1 MIINDVKEPV
11 QDPPSQPLSTSRP
24 PESSAEVDLPPPP
37 YQVNGHNISNSAP
50 SLVAQ
55 SASIPSSE
63 PSNDSNLS
71 PKDVGI
77 RGRLTK
83 RTKVLLCA
91 LALTLIACAIFLPV
105 YFKVI
110 KRRETEVITSG
121 GNGSRIVMEDGTEF
135 MYSNPFGGFWVY
147 DPSSPFNSSA
157 RPNAWTPP
165 LNIPWDFTTYRI
177 HGVNLGGLFLLEPII
192 SPALFQR
199 YPGTMDEWDLSV
211 AMANDPS
218 SGGLGQIEEHYR
230 TFITEKDIADIA
242 GAGLTWIR
250 LPIGFWAIETWPGE
264 PFLEH
269 TSWKYII
276 RVLQWC
282 RKYGLRVNLA
292 LYSVPGS
299 ANGETMGGK
308 WGQIEFLSGAM
319 GIANA
324 QCTLYYI
331 RVLAEFISRSEW
343 KNVVPMLS
351 IVNSPAYRAIGVE
364 QLRSFYNEAYRV
376 VREATGYGT
385 GNGPYLVMFDG
396 GDSSSGIFRNNFM
409 SGADRVIL
417 ERQPCVVSLSHMS
430 LGTVL

>member
-11 QDPPSQPLSTSRP
+11 QGPPSQPLLTPRP
-24 PESSAEVDLPPPP
+24 PENSSEVDLPPPP
-37 YQVNGHNISNSAP
+37 YQVNGHNVSNSAP
-50 SLVAQ
+50 SLLTQ
-55 SASIPSSE
+55 SASIPNSTTLNSGHHE
-63 PSNDSNLS
+63 SSNDSNLS

-77 RGRLTK
+77 P
-83 RTKVLLCA
+83 
-91 LALTLIACAIFLPV
+91 ACTILLPV

-110 KRRETEVITSG
+110 RRRETEVITSESEVITSG
-121 GNGSRIVMEDGTEF
+121 GNGSHIVMEDGTEF
-135 MYSNPFGGFWVY
+135 VYSNPFGGFWVY
-147 DPSSPFNSSA
+147 DSNDPFNSSA
-157 RPNAWTPP
+157 QPNAWTPP
-165 LNIPWDFTTYRI
+165 LNIPWDFTTHRI
-177 HGVNLGGLFLLEPII
+177 HGVNLGGLFLLELIT
-192 SPALFQR
+192 SPALFQK

-211 AMANDPS
+211 AMANDTS

-269 TSWKYII
+269 TSWNS
-276 RVLQWC
+276 LT
-282 RKYGLRVNLA
+282 G
-292 LYSVPGS
+292 G
-299 ANGETMGGK
+299 TTGGK
-308 WGQIEFLSGAM
+308 WGQIEFLNGVM

-324 QCTLYYI
+324 QRTLYYI

-351 IVNSPAYRAIGVE
+351 IVNSPAYRGIGVD
-364 QLRSFYNEAYRV
+364 QVRSFYNEAYRV

-396 GDSSSGIFRNNFM
+396 GDSSSAIFRNDFM

-417 ERQPCVVSLSHMS
+417 ERQPCVVTLSHMS
-430 LGTVL
+430 LGTAL